1 MHAMQHA
8 TLLLVVLTSKT
19 HALSADPSKGFAIFA
34 RNVMRGNQRC
44 FSRVADDLA
53 QRGLPN
59 GARVLDLGA
68 SAGEPSLTIASRGFR
83 VVSTDFAPPNKALGE
98 TRAAAFGLSDRVEF
112 HTADAQDLSRWGDG
126 TFDACVGT
134 YVLMFTPDV
143 ERVCREVRRVLKP
156 GAPFITT
163 VWQPPAR
170 VDMFGAGLMK
180 TVLAL
185 REAGQL
191 PKPDPAN
198 PPANPCNL
206 ADSVPGTLGDAL
218 ANAGFGRVAAEEWSY
233 PIVIAGADVD
243 DVAARFLE
251 GTPFHNDILDAGGA
265 PLLQEARRLL
275 ASNVAGFDMV
285 ALADHVPE
293 WAGVDNPDGLAKGL
307 LFPTNTCLYV
317 TAVAP

>member
-1 MHAMQHA
+1 
-8 TLLLVVLTSKT
+8 
-19 HALSADPSKGFAIFA
+19 
-34 RNVMRGNQRC
+34 
-44 FSRVADDLA
+44 
-53 QRGLPN
+53 
-59 GARVLDLGA
+59 
-68 SAGEPSLTIASRGFR
+68 
-83 VVSTDFAPPNKALGE
+83 
-98 TRAAAFGLSDRVEF
+98 
-112 HTADAQDLSRWGDG
+112 
-126 TFDACVGT
+126 
-134 YVLMFTPDV
+134 MFTPDV

-206 ADSVPGTLGDAL
+206 ADSVPGALGDAL
-218 ANAGFGRVAAEEWSY
+218 ANAEEWSYAWPPVWKSTSASGAPDNSSLSHFSAMTRPSWLGRATRNRHRHAIEQASRRWRGGRREHSARILISTQVAAEEWSY

-285 ALADHVPE
+285 DLADHVPE

>member
-1 MHAMQHA
+1 MQHA
-8 TLLLVVLTSKT
+8 TLLLLVLTCKT

-83 VVSTDFAPPNKALGE
+83 VVSTDFAPPNKNLGE
-98 TRAAAFGLSDRVEF
+98 KRAAAFGLSDRVEF

-206 ADSVPGTLGDAL
+206 ADSVPGALGDAL
-218 ANAGFGRVAAEEWSY
+218 ANAGFGRVAAE
-233 PIVIAGADVD
+233 
-243 DVAARFLE
+243 
-251 GTPFHNDILDAGGA
+251 
-265 PLLQEARRLL
+265 
-275 ASNVAGFDMV
+275 
-285 ALADHVPE
+285 
-293 WAGVDNPDGLAKGL
+293 
-307 LFPTNTCLYV
+307 
-317 TAVAP
+317 

>member
-1 MHAMQHA
+1 MHAIMQHA
-8 TLLLVVLTSKT
+8 TLLLVLTSKT

-83 VVSTDFAPPNKALGE
+83 VVSTDFAPPNKALGA

-170 VDMFGAGLMK
+170 VDICVEIKQCVGC
-180 TVLAL
+180 T
-185 REAGQL
+185 REFFT
-191 PKPDPAN
+191 K
-198 PPANPCNL
+198 
-206 ADSVPGTLGDAL
+206 SFLGDDSAIL
-218 ANAGFGRVAAEEWSY
+218 ARSSCEE
-233 PIVIAGADVD
+233 
-243 DVAARFLE
+243 R
-251 GTPFHNDILDAGGA
+251 A
-265 PLLQEARRLL
+265 PLRYR
-275 ASNVAGFDMV
+275 
-285 ALADHVPE
+285 
-293 WAGVDNPDGLAKGL
+293 AGVASM
-307 LFPTNTCLYV
+307 
-317 TAVAP
+317 A

>member
-8 TLLLVVLTSKT
+8 TLLLVLTSKT

-83 VVSTDFAPPNKALGE
+83 VVSTDFAPPNKALGA

-206 ADSVPGTLGDAL
+206 ADSVPGALGDAL

-233 PIVIAGADVD
+233 PIVIACVEINQCGGCPDNSSLSHFSAMTRPSWLGRAV
-243 DVAARFLE
+243 RNE
-251 GTPFHNDILDAGGA
+251 HQDAIEQASRRHA
-265 PLLQEARRLL
+265 P
-275 ASNVAGFDMV
+275 
-285 ALADHVPE
+285 
-293 WAGVDNPDGLAKGL
+293 
-307 LFPTNTCLYV
+307 
-317 TAVAP
+317 

>member
-8 TLLLVVLTSKT
+8 TLLLVLTSKT

-170 VDMFGAGLMK
+170 VDICVEINQCVGCTRKFFTKSFLGDDAA
-180 TVLAL
+180 VLAPSSG
-185 REAGQL
+185 EE
-191 PKPDPAN
+191 PAS
-198 PPANPCNL
+198 P
-206 ADSVPGTLGDAL
+206 
-218 ANAGFGRVAAEEWSY
+218 RH
-233 PIVIAGADVD
+233 
-243 DVAARFLE
+243 R
-251 GTPFHNDILDAGGA
+251 
-265 PLLQEARRLL
+265 
-275 ASNVAGFDMV
+275 
-285 ALADHVPE
+285 
-293 WAGVDNPDGLAKGL
+293 AGVASTAWRMTMR
-307 LFPTNTCLYV
+307 FRTN
-317 TAVAP
+317 AP

>member
-8 TLLLVVLTSKT
+8 TLLLVLTSKT

-83 VVSTDFAPPNKALGE
+83 VVSTDFAPPNTARGA
-98 TRAAAFGLSDRVEF
+98 TRAAAGGLSDRVEG

-156 GAPFITT
+156 CAPFITT

-170 VDMFGAGLMK
+170 VDMFGVGLMK

-185 REAGQL
+185 REAGKL
-191 PKPDPAN
+191 PKPDPAI

-206 ADSVPGTLGDAL
+206 ADSVPGARGDAL
-218 ANAGFGRVAAEEWSY
+218 ANAGVGRVAAEEWSY

-275 ASNVAGFDMV
+275 AANVAGFDMV
-285 ALADHVPE
+285 DLADHVPE

-307 LFPTNTCLYV
+307 LFPTNTRLYV

>member
-1 MHAMQHA
+1 
-8 TLLLVVLTSKT
+8 
-19 HALSADPSKGFAIFA
+19 
-34 RNVMRGNQRC
+34 
-44 FSRVADDLA
+44 
-53 QRGLPN
+53 
-59 GARVLDLGA
+59 
-68 SAGEPSLTIASRGFR
+68 
-83 VVSTDFAPPNKALGE
+83 
-98 TRAAAFGLSDRVEF
+98 
-112 HTADAQDLSRWGDG
+112 
-126 TFDACVGT
+126 
-134 YVLMFTPDV
+134 
-143 ERVCREVRRVLKP
+143 
-156 GAPFITT
+156 
-163 VWQPPAR
+163 
-170 VDMFGAGLMK
+170 MFGAGLMK

-185 REAGQL
+185 REAGKL

-206 ADSVPGTLGDAL
+206 ADSVPGALGDAL

-275 ASNVAGFDMV
+275 ASNVAGFDIV
-285 ALADHVPE
+285 DLADHVPE

>member
-8 TLLLVVLTSKT
+8 TLLLVLASKT

-53 QRGLPN
+53 QRGLPD

-83 VVSTDFAPPNKALGE
+83 VVSTDFAPPNKNLGE
-98 TRAAAFGLSDRVEF
+98 KRAAAFGLSDRVEF

-170 VDMFGAGLMK
+170 VDICVEINQCVGCTRKFFTK
-180 TVLAL
+180 
-185 REAGQL
+185 
-191 PKPDPAN
+191 
-198 PPANPCNL
+198 
-206 ADSVPGTLGDAL
+206 SFLG
-218 ANAGFGRVAAEEWSY
+218 
-233 PIVIAGADVD
+233 D
-243 DVAARFLE
+243 DVAVLARSSGE
-251 GTPFHNDILDAGGA
+251 
-265 PLLQEARRLL
+265 EL
-275 ASNVAGFDMV
+275 ASPR
-285 ALADHVPE
+285 HR
-293 WAGVDNPDGLAKGL
+293 AGVASMAWR
-307 LFPTNTCLYV
+307 TTQ
-317 TAVAP
+317 

>member
-8 TLLLVVLTSKT
+8 TLLLVLTSKT

-83 VVSTDFAPPNKALGE
+83 VVSTDFAPPNKNLGE
-98 TRAAAFGLSDRVEF
+98 KRAAAFGLSDRVEF

-206 ADSVPGTLGDAL
+206 ADSVPGALGDAL

-233 PIVIAGADVD
+233 PIVIACVEINQCVGCTRQFFTKSFLGD
-243 DVAARFLE
+243 DAAVLARSSGE
-251 GTPFHNDILDAGGA
+251 ERTPGRH
-265 PLLQEARRLL
+265 R
-275 ASNVAGFDMV
+275 
-285 ALADHVPE
+285 
-293 WAGVDNPDGLAKGL
+293 AGVASMAWR
-307 LFPTNTCLYV
+307 TNT
-317 TAVAP
+317 P

>member
-8 TLLLVVLTSKT
+8 TLLLVLTSKT

-83 VVSTDFAPPNKALGE
+83 VVSTDFAPPNKNLGE
-98 TRAAAFGLSDRVEF
+98 KRAAAFGLSDRVEF

-143 ERVCREVRRVLKP
+143 AQVCSEVARVLKP
-156 GAPFITT
+156 GSPFITA
-163 VWQPPAR
+163 VWQPPA
-170 VDMFGAGLMK
+170 LS
-180 TVLAL
+180 LIHIS
-185 REAGQL
+185 E
-191 PKPDPAN
+191 
-198 PPANPCNL
+198 
-206 ADSVPGTLGDAL
+206 
-218 ANAGFGRVAAEEWSY
+218 
-233 PIVIAGADVD
+233 
-243 DVAARFLE
+243 
-251 GTPFHNDILDAGGA
+251 
-265 PLLQEARRLL
+265 
-275 ASNVAGFDMV
+275 
-285 ALADHVPE
+285 
-293 WAGVDNPDGLAKGL
+293 
-307 LFPTNTCLYV
+307 PTRH
-317 TAVAP
+317 

>member
-1 MHAMQHA
+1 MHAMHA

-83 VVSTDFAPPNKALGE
+83 VVSTDFAPPNKDLGE
-98 TRAAAFGLSDRVEF
+98 KRAAAFGLSDRVEF

-170 VDMFGAGLMK
+170 VDICVEIKIYGAFVPNQRV
-180 TVLAL
+180 VLHAIN
-185 REAGQL
+185 AM
-191 PKPDPAN
+191 PARWR
-198 PPANPCNL
+198 
-206 ADSVPGTLGDAL
+206 GDAGSSPL
-218 ANAGFGRVAAEEWSY
+218 NRARTAASSPRNDLVKNCRVH
-233 PIVIAGADVD
+233 P
-243 DVAARFLE
+243 
-251 GTPFHNDILDAGGA
+251 TH
-265 PLLQEARRLL
+265 
-275 ASNVAGFDMV
+275 
-285 ALADHVPE
+285 
-293 WAGVDNPDGLAKGL
+293 GLISHRS
-307 LFPTNTCLYV
+307 
-317 TAVAP
+317 

>member
-1 MHAMQHA
+1 MHAMQRA

-83 VVSTDFAPPNKALGE
+83 VVSTDFAPPNKNLGE
-98 TRAAAFGLSDRVEF
+98 KRAAAFGLSDRVEF

-170 VDMFGAGLMK
+170 VDICVEINQCVGC
-180 TVLAL
+180 T
-185 REAGQL
+185 
-191 PKPDPAN
+191 
-198 PPANPCNL
+198 
-206 ADSVPGTLGDAL
+206 
-218 ANAGFGRVAAEEWSY
+218 
-233 PIVIAGADVD
+233 I
-243 DVAARFLE
+243 
-251 GTPFHNDILDAGGA
+251 IL
-265 PLLQEARRLL
+265 
-275 ASNVAGFDMV
+275 
-285 ALADHVPE
+285 H
-293 WAGVDNPDGLAKGL
+293 
-307 LFPTNTCLYV
+307 
-317 TAVAP
+317 

>member
-8 TLLLVVLTSKT
+8 TLLLPVLVLTSKT

-83 VVSTDFAPPNKALGE
+83 VVSTDFAPPNKNLGE
-98 TRAAAFGLSDRVEF
+98 KRAAAFGLSDRVEF

-170 VDMFGAGLMK
+170 VDICVEINHCVGC
-180 TVLAL
+180 T
-185 REAGQL
+185 
-191 PKPDPAN
+191 
-198 PPANPCNL
+198 
-206 ADSVPGTLGDAL
+206 T
-218 ANAGFGRVAAEEWSY
+218 
-233 PIVIAGADVD
+233 
-243 DVAARFLE
+243 
-251 GTPFHNDILDAGGA
+251 IL
-265 PLLQEARRLL
+265 
-275 ASNVAGFDMV
+275 
-285 ALADHVPE
+285 H
-293 WAGVDNPDGLAKGL
+293 
-307 LFPTNTCLYV
+307 
-317 TAVAP
+317 

>member
-1 MHAMQHA
+1 MHAMQRA

-53 QRGLPN
+53 QRGLPD

-83 VVSTDFAPPNKALGE
+83 VVSTDFAPPNKNLGE
-98 TRAAAFGLSDRVEF
+98 KRAAAFGLSDRVEF

-170 VDMFGAGLMK
+170 VDICVEIK
-180 TVLAL
+180 IL
-185 REAGQL
+185 RRVRAESSRR
-191 PKPDPAN
+191 
-198 PPANPCNL
+198 PPRHRR
-206 ADSVPGTLGDAL
+206 DACSMAWRCRFL
-218 ANAGFGRVAAEEWSY
+218 TARPSQRGH
-233 PIVIAGADVD
+233 VIA
-243 DVAARFLE
+243 E
-251 GTPFHNDILDAGGA
+251 
-265 PLLQEARRLL
+265 
-275 ASNVAGFDMV
+275 
-285 ALADHVPE
+285 
-293 WAGVDNPDGLAKGL
+293 K
-307 LFPTNTCLYV
+307 
-317 TAVAP
+317 

>member
-8 TLLLVVLTSKT
+8 TLLLVLTSKT

-53 QRGLPN
+53 QRGLPD

-83 VVSTDFAPPNKALGE
+83 VVSTDFAPPNKNLGE
-98 TRAAAFGLSDRVEF
+98 KRAAAFGLSDRVEF

-170 VDMFGAGLMK
+170 VDICVEINQCVGCTRKFFTK
-180 TVLAL
+180 
-185 REAGQL
+185 
-191 PKPDPAN
+191 
-198 PPANPCNL
+198 
-206 ADSVPGTLGDAL
+206 SFLGDDA
-218 ANAGFGRVAAEEWSY
+218 AAPASVERQGTGIATPSSRCRVDGVEDDAAIQHE
-233 PIVIAGADVD
+233 
-243 DVAARFLE
+243 R
-251 GTPFHNDILDAGGA
+251 
-265 PLLQEARRLL
+265 
-275 ASNVAGFDMV
+275 
-285 ALADHVPE
+285 
-293 WAGVDNPDGLAKGL
+293 
-307 LFPTNTCLYV
+307 
-317 TAVAP
+317 AVKF

>member
-8 TLLLVVLTSKT
+8 TLLLVLTSKT

-83 VVSTDFAPPNKALGE
+83 VVSTDFAPPNKNLGE
-98 TRAAAFGLSDRVEF
+98 KRAAAFGLSDRVEF

-206 ADSVPGTLGDAL
+206 ADSVPGALGDAL

-233 PIVIAGADVD
+233 PIVIACV
-243 DVAARFLE
+243 E
-251 GTPFHNDILDAGGA
+251 INQCGGC
-265 PLLQEARRLL
+265 P
-275 ASNVAGFDMV
+275 
-285 ALADHVPE
+285 
-293 WAGVDNPDGLAKGL
+293 DNSSLSHFSAMTRPSWLG
-307 LFPTNTCLYV
+307 
-317 TAVAP
+317 

>member
-8 TLLLVVLTSKT
+8 TLLLVLTSKT

-83 VVSTDFAPPNKALGE
+83 VVSTDFAPPNKALGA

-163 VWQPPAR
+163 AWQQPAR
-170 VDMFGAGLMK
+170 VDICLEIKILRRVRAESPRRPPRRRRA
-180 TVLAL
+180 AL
-185 REAGQL
+185 LDGVAM
-191 PKPDPAN
+191 PDPRRSAE
-198 PPANPCNL
+198 
-206 ADSVPGTLGDAL
+206 PG
-218 ANAGFGRVAAEEWSY
+218 R
-233 PIVIAGADVD
+233 P
-243 DVAARFLE
+243 R
-251 GTPFHNDILDAGGA
+251 H
-265 PLLQEARRLL
+265 RRE
-275 ASNVAGFDMV
+275 M
-285 ALADHVPE
+285 
-293 WAGVDNPDGLAKGL
+293 
-307 LFPTNTCLYV
+307 T
-317 TAVAP
+317 